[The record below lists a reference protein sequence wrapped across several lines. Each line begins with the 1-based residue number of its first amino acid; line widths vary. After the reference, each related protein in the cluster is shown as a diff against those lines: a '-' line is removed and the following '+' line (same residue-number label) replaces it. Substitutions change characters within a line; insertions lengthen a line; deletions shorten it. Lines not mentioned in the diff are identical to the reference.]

1 MHITFTSVFV
11 ALVAMSQLAA
21 AAPVRTKD
29 NSLVLSSKTTSM
41 LMLSKR
47 AEVLTKTTKQQQRNS
62 AREKFKTERCQSQA
76 CRDSVDSGCPL
87 SNINFVLGGCDDPSQ

>member
-1 MHITFTSVFV
+1 MQITFASVFV
-11 ALVAMSQLAA
+11 ALFAMSQLAA
-21 AAPVRTKD
+21 AAP
-29 NSLVLSSKTTSM
+29 
-41 LMLSKR
+41 
-47 AEVLTKTTKQQQRNS
+47 KQQQKNN